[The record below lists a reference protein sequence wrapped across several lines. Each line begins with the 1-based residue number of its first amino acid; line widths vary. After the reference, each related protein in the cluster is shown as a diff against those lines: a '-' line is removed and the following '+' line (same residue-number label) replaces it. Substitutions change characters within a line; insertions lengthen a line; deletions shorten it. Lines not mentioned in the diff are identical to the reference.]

1 MDKIN
6 STASVFGLLS
16 DPSRI
21 KLLKLM
27 LTTKNLCVSEL
38 SVKAEMTLS
47 ATSHQLRKLE
57 FLGIVESCRNGKEIC
72 YCINEKSLLA
82 RKVIG
87 FLRKAGI

>member
-1 MDKIN
+1 MNKIN
-6 STASVFGLLS
+6 NTASVFGLLS

-27 LTTKNLCVSEL
+27 LTTKDLCVSEL
-38 SVKAEMTLS
+38 STKAEMTLS

-72 YCINEKSLLA
+72 YCINEKSPLAIKIIGLLREA
-82 RKVIG
+82 RI
-87 FLRKAGI
+87 